1 MPKSR
6 PQPSFGLHKL
16 RELQLKLDSE
26 KSLSKVGEFYM
37 DKFADRPEFLE
48 VGGSVD
54 HPFLKE
60 IIPIISQK
68 LFNKDPHDI
77 FLVKIPDHDFI
88 HGSFWVENN
97 IGGVIYFEKNLKEWL
112 RYQTPTHQEMSTIL
126 ALPDIPEIITELSSS
141 IFSNDEPIL
150 IAHLPPWAK
159 VDKHLGF
166 ATTLNTLTILPPS
179 PFLGEERGWNGE

>member
-26 KSLSKVGEFYM
+26 KTLSKVWDFYM

-48 VGGSVD
+48 VGGPVE

-68 LFNKDPHDI
+68 LFNKDHHDI

-88 HGSFWVENN
+88 HGSFWVENH
-97 IGGVIYFEKNLKEWL
+97 IGGVIYFEKKLKG
-112 RYQTPTHQEMSTIL
+112 MVAI
-126 ALPDIPEIITELSSS
+126 
-141 IFSNDEPIL
+141 SNTDPSGNV
-150 IAHLPPWAK
+150 HYSRFTGYP
-159 VDKHLGF
+159 VD
-166 ATTLNTLTILPPS
+166 N
-179 PFLGEERGWNGE
+179 N